1 LSVFFYLIADLMFA
15 TRVEDVAKHLGYR
28 AVVLTPDDD
37 VQALL
42 ARESPRLVI
51 VALDADNWANVVHVA
66 KKFDVPVLAYG
77 SHKNVEQMVAAKN
90 AGCDEV
96 VARSRIA
103 AELPNLMKK
112 YLGS

>member
-1 LSVFFYLIADLMFA
+1 
-15 TRVEDVAKHLGYR
+15 
-28 AVVLTPDDD
+28 
-37 VQALL
+37 
-42 ARESPRLVI
+42 
-51 VALDADNWANVVHVA
+51 VHVA